1 MDETSAPV
9 RLIPWKA
16 ETLNT
21 AFETDLLALLPRL
34 RRFAIGLSGNPSDG
48 LVSLSLV
55 KLCGTKSVRSY
66 VPMVPSKVS
75 MVVPGPTAHHAGRA
89 GEIE

>member
-1 MDETSAPV
+1 MSVGTLSSSRWTTPRWYASLRFSCPPV
-9 RLIPWKA
+9 KWM
-16 ETLNT
+16 
-21 AFETDLLALLPRL
+21 
-34 RRFAIGLSGNPSDG
+34 LSGNPSDG

-55 KLCGTKSVRSY
+55 KLCGTQSVRSY

-75 MVVPGPTAHHAGRA
+75 MVVPGPTVHHAGRA